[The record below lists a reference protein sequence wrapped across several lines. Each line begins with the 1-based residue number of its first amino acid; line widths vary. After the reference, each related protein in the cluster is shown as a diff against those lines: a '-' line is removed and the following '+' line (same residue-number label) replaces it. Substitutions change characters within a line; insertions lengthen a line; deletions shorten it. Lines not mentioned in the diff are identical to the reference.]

1 MDHLSSCQKKKKK
14 KMWILM
20 EPGSGVQ
27 EVWGPPFEYGGQ
39 LTSDQTVS
47 LKGQRVHA
55 SWTRS
60 WFFWFT
66 ALFSLYWELYFT
78 FLWYFQSTLTVLEL
92 RHTTKRVKYFLL
104 TSKCETRPPYLLWRI
119 LEATS
124 CKKTMGCYKN
134 LSAHSPLP
142 TLKNNPKKQSTL
154 LNNRPCFQQR

>member
-1 MDHLSSCQKKKKK
+1 MWRNGVYLNLKCQVMYYIPQASSKRLVYPTFQTCMCTWITSALAK

-39 LTSDQTVS
+39 LTSDQTVP

-78 FLWYFQSTLTVLEL
+78 FIWYFQSTLMVLEL

-104 TSKCETRPPYLLWRI
+104 TSKCETRPPYL
-119 LEATS
+119 
-124 CKKTMGCYKN
+124 
-134 LSAHSPLP
+134 
-142 TLKNNPKKQSTL
+142 
-154 LNNRPCFQQR
+154 